1 MRGDWVDLAALLM
14 LLAGSIDGLQGLI
27 AIIRNNYYSLDPNEI
42 LVVDLTTWG
51 WILLIWGAIVALAGV
66 GLWLRSEA
74 ARWFAVV
81 VLILNLIGE
90 LGFAGGHGYT
100 LWAVTTNVLTLIV
113 LYALIVRWEGA
124 EEVGAD

>member
-1 MRGDWVDLAALLM
+1 MRGDWVDLAAFLM

-27 AIIRNNYYSLDPNEI
+27 AIIRNNYYSFDPNEI

-51 WILLIWGAIVALAGV
+51 WILLVWGMVVALAGV

-81 VLILNLIGE
+81 ILVLNLIGE
-90 LGFAGGHGYT
+90 LAFAGGHNFP
-100 LWAVTTNVLTLIV
+100 LWAVTANVLTVIV

-124 EEVGAD
+124 EEAGTD